1 MQALSVIGLLA
12 LVAVIYYPGLSG
24 SFIFDDSHN
33 VVENPAVQMTSLDWV
48 SLKEAAT
55 AYGDQF
61 PHRPVSTISLA
72 IDHWLWNGEA
82 YGFKLTNLLV
92 HLVTTFFVLL
102 LARQLFRVASPVGSV
117 SDSFWPALAIAAV
130 WAIHPLQVSTVLYVV
145 QRMEMLA
152 ALFIILSL
160 LAYIAARVRLISGDK
175 GGWSWM
181 VAAGTIA
188 MLAVFSK
195 ETGAL
200 APFFMLALEVLLFRF
215 QTVRQV
221 NARVL
226 KLGFCVVLAAA
237 LAGWLFWLLPAAL
250 SPDAYV
256 HRNFSLDQRLWTQLR
271 VLPMYLGWML
281 FPATDYFLF
290 YYDHYPHSIGPFQ
303 PITTLLGG
311 LFLAALLA
319 TALIVRRRAPLV
331 ALGIVWFFIAHAL
344 TSNVVALE
352 LVFEHRN
359 YFALMAVLLALVGS
373 LQALAS
379 KLPSASSSMLT
390 RAAPLAL
397 VAGLCALTLIRA
409 ATWGDA
415 MNLATHH
422 AHINPDSSRAGLDLA
437 ELYLDWADGQPTS
450 PFMNMARARLEKIA
464 RLPGAPITAD
474 AGLIVMAA
482 KYGETIDL
490 VAGENGQAGSREE
503 VMADAAWRRLFD
515 KTKHNPALSNND
527 YDAIFSLVQ
536 SRNKGLPLDD
546 ARLWRLHDIM
556 CRRDAPPTILY
567 VRFGYYAALTLND
580 MARATSA
587 FRKALDLLADK
598 PEQQTALKEAISA
611 AELRLAP
618 DIGACEAIDAGVEAA
633 PERGSWVPK

>member
-1 MQALSVIGLLA
+1 MSVVA
-12 LVAVIYYPGLSG
+12 LVALTALIYYPGLSG
-24 SFIFDDSHN
+24 AFIFDDTHN
-33 VVENPAVQMTSLDWV
+33 IVKNPAIHMTSPDWQSV
-48 SLKEAAT
+48 AEAAT
-55 AYGDQF
+55 AYGNRF

-72 IDHWLWNGEA
+72 LDYWLWGDQPF
-82 YGFKLTNLLV
+82 GFKVTNLLI
-92 HLVTTFFVLL
+92 HLATFIVILL
-102 LARQLFRVASPVGSV
+102 LARQLFQLSVGRGDN
-117 SDSFWPALAIAAV
+117 SDGFWPALVIAGLWAV
-130 WAIHPLQVSTVLYVV
+130 HPLQVSTVLYVV

-152 ALFIILSL
+152 ALFTVLSL
-160 LAYIAARVRLISGDK
+160 LAYVAGRKRLQSGSS
-175 GGWSWM
+175 GGWWLL
-181 VAAGTIA
+181 VAAGFATI
-188 MLAVFSK
+188 LALFSK
-195 ETGAL
+195 QTGAL

-215 QTVRQV
+215 QTVRPV
-221 NARVL
+221 DARVL
-226 KLGFCVVLAAA
+226 KLGFGLVLVAA
-237 LAGWLFWLLPAAL
+237 LAGWLFWLLPTAL

-256 HRNFSLDQRLWTQLR
+256 HRNFSLDERLWTQLR

-281 FPATDYFLF
+281 FPATDYYLF
-290 YYDHYPHSIGPFQ
+290 YYDHYLHSIGPFQ

-319 TALIVRRRAPLV
+319 TAVIVRRRAPLV
-331 ALGIVWFFIAHAL
+331 ALGIVWFFIAHSL
-344 TSNVVALE
+344 TSNVVSLE

-359 YFALMAVLLALVGS
+359 YFALMAVLLAVVGS

-390 RAAPLAL
+390 GAVPLAL

-409 ATWGDA
+409 ATWGDP

-464 RLPGAPITAD
+464 RLPGAPTTAD

-482 KYGETIDL
+482 KYGEMIDSE
-490 VAGENGQAGSREE
+490 ADENGRTGLREE
-503 VMADAAWRRLFD
+503 TKADAAWRRLFD
-515 KTKHNPALSNND
+515 KMKHNSALSNND

-536 SRNKGLPLDD
+536 SRNEGWPLDD

-598 PEQQTALKEAISA
+598 PEQQNALKEAISA
-611 AELRLAP
+611 AELELAP
-618 DIGACEAIDAGVEAA
+618 NIAACEAIDVEIEAA
-633 PERGSWVPK
+633 PESGSWAPK